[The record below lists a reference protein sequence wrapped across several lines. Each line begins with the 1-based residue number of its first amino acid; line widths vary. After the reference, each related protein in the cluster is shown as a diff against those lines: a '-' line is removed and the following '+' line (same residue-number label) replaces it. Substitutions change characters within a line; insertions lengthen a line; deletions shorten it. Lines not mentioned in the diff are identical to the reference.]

1 MTEEK
6 KKELFPFFAYLYS
19 QQLNPEKYGATSSIE
34 EWSQLLKENEEDIN
48 AIVQSAENMSDEEW
62 ANIEKQYSATQASD
76 SAEQTMYAKKGAK
89 LKKLSAMKS
98 KKCKCGC
105 AMITAKEEGG
115 KLSMKCSCGCSMK
128 KKEEGGKMEPKKE
141 KADNPK
147 LAKLQKLKKHKDG
160 GKVKK
165 LLPGGYVRSYD
176 YDWNQSMF
184 NKSPNR
190 SQQVSTT
197 RALDKFRDIATQ
209 AARSNMQGTILPDV
223 IITAPRI
230 TKEEPP
236 KATSQVPANI
246 PTAKEQSNE
255 LQKTQTNS
263 AQTATAAV
271 AEPTYDTNTLWGWM
285 SKTGGMDASFKG
297 RSALWNK
304 IFGSGTT
311 GAQRYLGTAEQNNRL
326 LEALKKSHAYGVD
339 AASMANLAP
348 IKNKSN
354 IAITLNKPQLKM

>member
-48 AIVQSAENMSDEEW
+48 AIVQSAENLSDEEW

-141 KADNPK
+141 KAENPK
-147 LAKLQKLKKHKDG
+147 LTKLQKLKKHKDG

-176 YDWNQSMF
+176 YD
-184 NKSPNR
+184 
-190 SQQVSTT
+190 
-197 RALDKFRDIATQ
+197 
-209 AARSNMQGTILPDV
+209 
-223 IITAPRI
+223 
-230 TKEEPP
+230 
-236 KATSQVPANI
+236 
-246 PTAKEQSNE
+246 
-255 LQKTQTNS
+255 
-263 AQTATAAV
+263 
-271 AEPTYDTNTLWGWM
+271 
-285 SKTGGMDASFKG
+285 
-297 RSALWNK
+297 
-304 IFGSGTT
+304 
-311 GAQRYLGTAEQNNRL
+311 
-326 LEALKKSHAYGVD
+326 
-339 AASMANLAP
+339 
-348 IKNKSN
+348 
-354 IAITLNKPQLKM
+354 